1 MAQIS
6 FLPKNIFFQKYH
18 SLKHQKS
25 HNRRNWAQNDTIK
38 TKRWSFCVK
47 YESCVC
53 WSICLLIILQN
64 KICKKIC
71 IHIRGLKWGKLVKIT
86 AKRDFKGENY
96 YFMYHV
102 SINVPGMSSLKSAS
116 GSLSVSRRP
125 IPVTGYGSIIQP
137 RSR

>member
-1 MAQIS
+1 METAFFLKEILLICIS
-6 FLPKNIFFQKYH
+6 FQHQCSLEHGPNQFSSQKYFFSKNITALSPK
-18 SLKHQKS
+18 KG
-25 HNRRNWAQNDTIK
+25 HNRLKWSQNDTIK
-38 TKRWSFCVK
+38 TKRWSFCMK

-71 IHIRGLKWGKLVKIT
+71 IHIRGLKWDKLVKIA

-102 SINVPGMSSLKSAS
+102 SINVH
-116 GSLSVSRRP
+116 
-125 IPVTGYGSIIQP
+125 
-137 RSR
+137 